1 VTGPIEIS
9 LLDLFGVASMLLINA
24 GLSLALKLGL
34 GRKLLLT
41 SLRTFGQ
48 LTLLGY
54 VLLPI
59 FETRRPW
66 LVGLLALVMTAI
78 AAREATGR
86 SSRRFKGVWAGNFVA
101 IFVSSLVTAV
111 LGSAVFIGV
120 EPWWAPQYFIPL
132 LGMILGNSLTG
143 VTLGLDST
151 LTQLDEQRTHIEWRL
166 AMGATWWEAARP
178 VVRRAPSAGMIPILN
193 TMSVVGL
200 VSIPGMM
207 TGQLLGGTSPEQA
220 ARYQILILFLIAAAT
235 ALGCVMAV
243 LWATRRLFDDAHRL
257 RMERLFKT
265 KR

>member
-1 VTGPIEIS
+1 MRGPIEVS
-9 LLDLFGVASMLLINA
+9 LLDLFGVASLILINA
-24 GLSLALKLGL
+24 GISLALKLGL
-34 GRKLLLT
+34 GRKLLMA
-41 SLRTFGQ
+41 SVRTFLQ

-54 VLLPI
+54 LLLPI
-59 FETRRPW
+59 FEYGHPW
-66 LVGLLALVMTAI
+66 LVALLALAMTAI
-78 AAREATGR
+78 AAREATQR

-101 IFVSSLVTAV
+101 IFVSAALTAI
-111 LGSAVFIGV
+111 LGAAVFIGV

-151 LTQLDEQRTHIEWRL
+151 LTQLDDQRTHIEWRL

-178 VVRRAPSAGMIPILN
+178 VVRRATSAGMIPILN

-220 ARYQILILFLIAAAT
+220 ARYQILILFLIAVAT
-235 ALGCVMAV
+235 ALGCVLAV
-243 LWATRRLFDDAHRL
+243 LWATRRMFDDAHRL
-257 RMERLFKT
+257 RLERLFRK
-265 KR
+265 K